1 MARLA
6 IMSAVH
12 EELAALLELLRA
24 DHGASDAHRPGSLR
38 AARGQAA
45 QRMPMVQVA
54 GRQFWQTQWQG
65 HELVLVL
72 SRIGK
77 VAAATTA
84 SVLIERFG
92 ADRILFSGVAGG
104 LADGVAVGDVVVAS
118 ACLQHDMDA
127 SPLFAR
133 HQVPLYG
140 LDRFVCDARMSTCL
154 SQAASQVLRQTP
166 KHLGAAVAQR
176 WGLAR
181 ARVHQGLVVSG
192 DRFVSSASESH
203 ALRQELPQ
211 ALAVEMECA
220 AVAQVCHDF
229 GVRFAAVR
237 TISDRADASAATD
250 FNRFL
255 TEVASPYSAA
265 IVSQCLRLL

>member
-1 MARLA
+1 
-6 IMSAVH
+6 
-12 EELAALLELLRA
+12 
-24 DHGASDAHRPGSLR
+24 
-38 AARGQAA
+38 
-45 QRMPMVQVA
+45 
-54 GRQFWQTQWQG
+54 
-65 HELVLVL
+65 
-72 SRIGK
+72 
-77 VAAATTA
+77 
-84 SVLIERFG
+84 
-92 ADRILFSGVAGG
+92 
-104 LADGVAVGDVVVAS
+104 VVVAS

-140 LDRFVCDARMSTCL
+140 LDRFACDARMSAL
-154 SQAASQVLRQTP
+154 LVQAANDVLRQAPT
-166 KHLGAAVAQR
+166 HVGSAVVAR
-176 WGLAR
+176 WGLDR

-192 DRFVSSASESH
+192 DRFVSSQHESL
-203 ALRQELPQ
+203 ALRQDLPQ

-265 IVSQCLRLL
+265 IVTQCLALM

>member
-1 MARLA
+1 
-6 IMSAVH
+6 
-12 EELAALLELLRA
+12 
-24 DHGASDAHRPGSLR
+24 
-38 AARGQAA
+38 
-45 QRMPMVQVA
+45 
-54 GRQFWQTQWQG
+54 
-65 HELVLVL
+65 
-72 SRIGK
+72 
-77 VAAATTA
+77 
-84 SVLIERFG
+84 
-92 ADRILFSGVAGG
+92 
-104 LADGVAVGDVVVAS
+104 
-118 ACLQHDMDA
+118 MDA

-166 KHLGAAVAQR
+166 EHLGAAVAQR